1 MKTFDPAML
10 ARFSDSDQFHIVG
23 QRYGLS
29 EGAMYV
35 AEHAKCFWLMLKVA
49 EHLGDF
55 CLTDPTAKAS
65 AARSKTGVT
74 LVIFNRK
81 DVEVSRE
88 FFEGRSLPVAELR
101 LSACWFEKLWLLM
114 LPNEV

>member
-1 MKTFDPAML
+1 
-10 ARFSDSDQFHIVG
+10 
-23 QRYGLS
+23 
-29 EGAMYV
+29 
-35 AEHAKCFWLMLKVA
+35 
-49 EHLGDF
+49 
-55 CLTDPTAKAS
+55 
-65 AARSKTGVT
+65 VT